1 MIEQQVMRTAIQK
14 VATGPEY
21 SKDLTEKEAYAA
33 MKVVL
38 AGEADPVQAAVLLI
52 ALRMKRETL
61 DEFTG
66 SLQAL
71 REVTY
76 EVVADVEELLDVCD
90 PYDGF
95 TRGLLVS
102 PFLPAVL
109 AACDVPTVSHGL
121 SSTGPKFGATH
132 HSVLREAG
140 IDVALSPEQAAE
152 RISDGAIGWA
162 YVDQQQFCPSL
173 SGLADLRRRIVKR
186 PIITTIETLSGP
198 VRAKGKTHMMSG
210 YVHKAYPPIY
220 AHLARASGFDS
231 AAMVRGVE
239 GGMTP
244 SLKQPAKLWSYH
256 DLGAETDMDMN
267 PVDLGIDQTSRG
279 VPIPKEI
286 SAVKASDNIATTI
299 DVQQASKAAAKVGLD
314 ALTGQLGAARDSLT
328 YAAAIALYH
337 LKRVETLAAGADQ
350 ARSVLDSGAALER
363 FRK

>member
-1 MIEQQVMRTAIQK
+1 MSDQQIMRTAIQK

-21 SKDLTEKEAYAA
+21 SKDLTLDEAHAA

-38 AGEADPVQAAVLLI
+38 SGQADPVQAAVLLI

-66 SLQAL
+66 ALRAL
-71 REVTY
+71 REVTL
-76 EVVADVEELLDVCD
+76 EVVADVAELLDVCD

-109 AACDVPTVSHGL
+109 AACGVPTVSHGL
-121 SSTGPKFGATH
+121 ASTGPKFGATH

-140 IDVALSPEQAAE
+140 IDVSLSPEQAAA
-152 RISDGAIGWA
+152 RVADGAIGWA

-198 VRAKGKTHMMSG
+198 IRAKGKTHMMSG

-220 AHLARASGFDS
+220 AHLAREAGFDS
-231 AAMVRGVE
+231 AAIVRGVE

-256 DLGAETDMDMN
+256 DFGAETDLDMN
-267 PVDLGIDQTSRG
+267 PVALGIQQESRG
-279 VPIPKEI
+279 VPVPEQI

-299 DVQQASKAAAKVGLD
+299 DVQQASKAAAEAGFS
-314 ALTGQLGAARDSLT
+314 ALKGQAGAARDSLT
-328 YAAAIALYH
+328 YAAAIALFH
-337 LKRVETLAAGADQ
+337 LKKVDSLAAGADQ

-363 FRK
+363 FGV